1 MNVPWRVKYV
11 IEGILMKKQNI
22 DKPYEKFLAFGP
34 EYLTDA
40 ELVAIILRT
49 GTQGED
55 ALSVAGQILSLD
67 ENHAGLLGLHHL
79 TLNRLLT
86 VRGIGEVKAVRL
98 KCVAELSNRIA
109 EARALKRIRFEH
121 PGLVA
126 DYYMEQLRHLEYE
139 KILCIMLD
147 NKSGLLSE
155 QVISTGTVNRSVLSV
170 RDIFVKALEQK
181 AVYIMLLHN
190 HPSGDPTPS
199 REDLIATKQIK
210 EAGEMLQIPLLDH
223 IVIGDGV
230 YFSMAERNML

>member
-1 MNVPWRVKYV
+1 
-11 IEGILMKKQNI
+11 MKKQNI
-22 DKPYEKFLAFGP
+22 DKPYEKFMSFGP

-40 ELVAIILRT
+40 ELIAIILRT

-67 ENHAGLLGLHHL
+67 TNHPGLLGLHHL

-86 VRGIGEVKAVRL
+86 VRGVGEVKAVRL

-109 EARALKRIRFEH
+109 EARASKRVRFEH

-126 DYYMEQLRHLEYE
+126 DYYMEQMRHLEYE

-147 NKSGLLSE
+147 NKSRLISE

-170 RDIFVKALEQK
+170 RDIFMKALEQK
-181 AVYIMLLHN
+181 AVYVMLLHN

-199 REDLIATKQIK
+199 REDITATKQIR
-210 EAGEMLQIPLLDH
+210 EAGELLQIPLLDH

-230 YFSMAERNML
+230 YFSMVERNML

>member
-1 MNVPWRVKYV
+1 MQNWLRLFSVP
-11 IEGILMKKQNI
+11 E
-22 DKPYEKFLAFGP
+22 
-34 EYLTDA
+34 
-40 ELVAIILRT
+40 
-49 GTQGED
+49 QGED

-67 ENHAGLLGLHHL
+67 ENHTGLLGLHHL

>member
-1 MNVPWRVKYV
+1 
-11 IEGILMKKQNI
+11 MKKQNI

-67 ENHAGLLGLHHL
+67 ENHTGLLGLHHL

>member
-67 ENHAGLLGLHHL
+67 ENHTGLLGLHHL

>member
-22 DKPYEKFLAFGP
+22 DKPYEKFLTFGP

-67 ENHAGLLGLHHL
+67 ENHTGLLGLHHL

>member
-1 MNVPWRVKYV
+1 MS
-11 IEGILMKKQNI
+11 
-22 DKPYEKFLAFGP
+22 FGP

-40 ELVAIILRT
+40 ELIAIILRT

-67 ENHAGLLGLHHL
+67 TNHPGLLGLHHL

-86 VRGIGEVKAVRL
+86 VRGVGEVKAVRL

-109 EARALKRIRFEH
+109 EARASKRVRFES

-126 DYYMEQLRHLEYE
+126 DYYMEQMRHLEYE

-147 NKSGLLSE
+147 NKSRLISE

-170 RDIFVKALEQK
+170 RDIFMKALEQK
-181 AVYIMLLHN
+181 AVYVMLLHN

-199 REDLIATKQIK
+199 REDITATKQIR
-210 EAGEMLQIPLLDH
+210 EAGELLQIPLLDH

-230 YFSMAERNML
+230 YFSMVERNML

>member
-1 MNVPWRVKYV
+1 M

-22 DKPYEKFLAFGP
+22 DKPYEKFMSFGP

-40 ELVAIILRT
+40 ELIAIILRT

-67 ENHAGLLGLHHL
+67 TNHPGLLGLHHL

-86 VRGIGEVKAVRL
+86 VRGVGEVKAVRL

-109 EARALKRIRFEH
+109 EARASKRVRFER

-126 DYYMEQLRHLEYE
+126 DYYMEQMRHLEYE

-147 NKSGLLSE
+147 NKSRLISE

-170 RDIFVKALEQK
+170 RDIFMKALEQK
-181 AVYIMLLHN
+181 AVYVMLLHN

-199 REDLIATKQIK
+199 REDITATKQIR
-210 EAGEMLQIPLLDH
+210 EAGELLQIPLLDH

-230 YFSMAERNML
+230 YFSMVERNML